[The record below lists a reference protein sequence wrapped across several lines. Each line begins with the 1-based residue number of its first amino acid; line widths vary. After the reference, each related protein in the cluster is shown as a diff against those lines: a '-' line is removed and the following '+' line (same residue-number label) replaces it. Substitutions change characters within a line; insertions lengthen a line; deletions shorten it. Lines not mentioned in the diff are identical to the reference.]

1 MVSRMVSRVVSRM
14 VSRVVSRMV
23 SRVVSRMVSRVVSR
37 MVSRV
42 VSRMVSRVVSR
53 VVSRMVSRVV
63 IRMVS
68 RVVSRVV
75 SSESVR
81 IDKQSEI
88 NSIIRSYFTASGKAT
103 GKVRY
108 YFRVNADQPI
118 LQRFALRRAARMLRS
133 QQGANP
139 KGLSDV
145 GTSEN

>member
-1 MVSRMVSRVVSRM
+1 MYLRQASRQNGEQNGEQNDEQNGEQGDKQNDEQNGEQDGEQSGEQVG
-14 VSRVVSRMV
+14 
-23 SRVVSRMVSRVVSR
+23 
-37 MVSRV
+37 
-42 VSRMVSRVVSR
+42 
-53 VVSRMVSRVV
+53 
-63 IRMVS
+63 
-68 RVVSRVV
+68 
-75 SSESVR
+75 ESVR

-88 NSIIRSYFTASGKAT
+88 NLIIRSYFTASGKAT

-118 LQRFALRRAARMLRS
+118 LQRFALRRAARTLRS